1 LKFHQEQNGV
11 ATLCVREYDVKV
23 PYGVIETD
31 VGRVVR
37 IVEKP
42 VQKFFV
48 NAGIYVIEQTVIEEV
63 SAGLPKDMPELLQ
76 QQIDHGQGVS
86 LFPIHEYWLD
96 IGGMPDYERAQ
107 EDVKSNR

>member
-1 LKFHQEQNGV
+1 M
-11 ATLCVREYDVKV
+11 
-23 PYGVIETD
+23 
-31 VGRVVR
+31 
-37 IVEKP
+37 
-42 VQKFFV
+42 
-48 NAGIYVIEQTVIEEV
+48 IEQTVIEEV

-107 EDVKSNR
+107 EDVKNNR